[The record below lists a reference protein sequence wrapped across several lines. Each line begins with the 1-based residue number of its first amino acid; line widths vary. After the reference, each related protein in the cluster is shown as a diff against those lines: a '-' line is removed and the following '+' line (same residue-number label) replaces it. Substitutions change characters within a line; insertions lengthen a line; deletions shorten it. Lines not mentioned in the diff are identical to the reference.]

1 MVSSWTKQ
9 VVDVPELSASRSRAY
24 EQCVVA
30 GPLVFVSGQIGY
42 RGDVLISAEF
52 EPQVRQTFDNIRT
65 ALQAAGAGLGD
76 LVAMTV
82 YLTDPGLM
90 DPFLELR
97 QQILGGDFAT
107 STMVSI
113 DKLYEPQLLVEISAI
128 AVRPT

>member
-52 EPQVRQTFDNIRT
+52 ERQVRQTFDNIR
-65 ALQAAGAGLGD
+65 AAGRGGW
-76 LVAMTV
+76 
-82 YLTDPGLM
+82 PG
-90 DPFLELR
+90 
-97 QQILGGDFAT
+97 
-107 STMVSI
+107 
-113 DKLYEPQLLVEISAI
+113 
-128 AVRPT
+128 